1 MGAAPPWR
9 GASVEECGEAVAAPG
24 RTEKAGTGRGRL
36 WGAAVLALLVVGYA
50 AGKVERAL
58 FRLGLRTEPA
68 VYGAVETR
76 YEGKAVLLRRET
88 VVPAPAAG
96 RVTLLVGEGRHVR
109 AGDLIVELG
118 DAGAAG
124 RAAQALEEID
134 RRLASLEAAYRGEEQ
149 QVRAARRELEQRL
162 AKEEQQ
168 LSEALAKADR
178 EAALAAEARRDQA
191 AHELARLE
199 ATLLEFSR
207 AYEAERERLLE
218 QRRAAVPPR
227 PEGAVLVRAPEAG
240 VVSFSLDGYEA
251 DLVPGAELAAV
262 FERGPASERR
272 IQDGL
277 VVAGGEPLFRV
288 VETHEVEVAV
298 RLRGPGLEKGSK
310 VTLEFR
316 GIPERKFTGTLVESR
331 PAGNELWGRVRLD
344 GFDSSLVYRRE
355 MDVVLTT
362 GRKQGVVVP
371 AAAVVEAEGRQGVYV
386 VLGDQILFR
395 PVRVLGGD
403 GRRAVLDGVPEG
415 ARVVLNPGRLARR

>member
-1 MGAAPPWR
+1 
-9 GASVEECGEAVAAPG
+9 VAAPG

-191 AHELARLE
+191 AHEFARLE

-272 IQDGL
+272 DPGR
-277 VVAGGEPLFRV
+277 AGG
-288 VETHEVEVAV
+288 
-298 RLRGPGLEKGSK
+298 G
-310 VTLEFR
+310 
-316 GIPERKFTGTLVESR
+316 
-331 PAGNELWGRVRLD
+331 
-344 GFDSSLVYRRE
+344 
-355 MDVVLTT
+355 
-362 GRKQGVVVP
+362 
-371 AAAVVEAEGRQGVYV
+371 
-386 VLGDQILFR
+386 
-395 PVRVLGGD
+395 
-403 GRRAVLDGVPEG
+403 GRRAALSRGRN
-415 ARVVLNPGRLARR
+415 ARGGSGGPAQGTRLGKGEQSDAGIPGNPGAQVYGNAGGKPPRGKRTLGAGPAGRL

>member
-1 MGAAPPWR
+1 MSGRRPWAGGGSRAAWR

-36 WGAAVLALLVVGYA
+36 WGAAVLVLLVVGYA

-124 RAAQALEEID
+124 RAAEALEEID

-178 EAALAAEARRDQA
+178 EAALAAEARRYEA
-191 AHELARLE
+191 AHELAR
-199 ATLLEFSR
+199 AGSHSVEFSR

-218 QRRAAVPPR
+218 QRRVAVPPR

-288 VETHEVEVAV
+288 VEPTRWKWRSGSGDPAWK
-298 RLRGPGLEKGSK
+298 RGAK
-310 VTLEFR
+310 
-316 GIPERKFTGTLVESR
+316 
-331 PAGNELWGRVRLD
+331 
-344 GFDSSLVYRRE
+344 
-355 MDVVLTT
+355 
-362 GRKQGVVVP
+362 
-371 AAAVVEAEGRQGVYV
+371 
-386 VLGDQILFR
+386 
-395 PVRVLGGD
+395 
-403 GRRAVLDGVPEG
+403 
-415 ARVVLNPGRLARR
+415 